1 MYVDK
6 QCYIIT
12 TCPYQICLKML
23 VWAAGRSCRAVS
35 TGLRSRRMWWG
46 YFWRNLHWGL
56 CPSTAG
62 GAASGRLSLA
72 PYSHSPRWCCLQAWP
87 PQFVASVPARFNHH
101 HLPLLVHNPEPAT
114 FHLPKLQSAHW
125 PEVQLDISQRY
136 TSSSHFQDEQLNFQT
151 VQDITEATS
160 NYQCIHNLNLLM
172 QKLESAW
179 HVSFGLF
186 CRINQDLKWNCSCVK
201 LRILLVQHQPT
212 LNLSAQTLD
221 DSAYVLE
228 IQIPLQITT
237 HLLSSIRPAETETCS
252 SGIQFLVLQV
262 TTSHSP

>member
-1 MYVDK
+1 
-6 QCYIIT
+6 
-12 TCPYQICLKML
+12 ML

-56 CPSTAG
+56 YPSTAG

-72 PYSHSPRWCCLQAWP
+72 PYSHSPRWCCLRAWP
-87 PQFVASVPARFNHH
+87 PQFVASVPAGFNHH

-114 FHLPKLQSAHW
+114 STAETSICSLTWASTWYLPKVHPLLPLSVRTIKLSDCAGRYRSHLQL
-125 PEVQLDISQRY
+125 PV
-136 TSSSHFQDEQLNFQT
+136 
-151 VQDITEATS
+151 
-160 NYQCIHNLNLLM
+160 HNLHLLV

-186 CRINQDLKWNCSCVK
+186 CSTNPDLKWICSCVK
-201 LRILLVQHQPT
+201 LRILLVEHQPT

-221 DSAYVLE
+221 ESAYMLE

-237 HLLSSIRPAETETCS
+237 HLLSSIRPAETEICS
-252 SGIQFLVLQV
+252 RGIQILVPQV
-262 TTSHSP
+262 TTSHSQ